1 MSYYFRPPNSREQN
15 LFIVRTS
22 IDDLKF
28 SNFTNGTLNSSAY
41 TSPSNVF
48 LPPGF
53 YINYSNSPTTIFTM
67 DYTNA
72 KYEIPPTINIQVKNN
87 LSNTSQPFYTS
98 LVNISTTQA
107 TFYIYS
113 LVLQSGNITPVYP
126 LIDNTNNSLA
136 GIGIQIQIKKIKKK
150 LPKI

>member
-22 IDDLKF
+22 IDDLKY
-28 SNFTNGTLNSSAY
+28 SNFTNGTLNSTAY

-53 YINYSNSPTTIFTM
+53 YINYSNPPNTLFTM

-72 KYEIPPTINIQVKNN
+72 KYEIPPTINIQIKNKN
-87 LSNTSQPFYTS
+87 FKYLHHN
-98 LVNISTTQA
+98 QA
-107 TFYIYS
+107 
-113 LVLQSGNITPVYP
+113 
-126 LIDNTNNSLA
+126 
-136 GIGIQIQIKKIKKK
+136 
-150 LPKI
+150 